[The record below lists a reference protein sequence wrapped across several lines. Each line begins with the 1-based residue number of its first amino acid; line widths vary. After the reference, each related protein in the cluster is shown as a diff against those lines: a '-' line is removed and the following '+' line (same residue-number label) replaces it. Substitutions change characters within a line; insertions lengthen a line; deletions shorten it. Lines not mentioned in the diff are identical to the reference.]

1 MSSMMMFEERHNVIG
16 SKLSLMRLNSKW
28 LMPNTIYPNWHKSLE
43 LIFVESG
50 RLSLRI
56 EREEYLLEKGEIA
69 VINMGK
75 VHYGNPPAGE
85 QCILWVFLIEL
96 DEQMIWNHELEGKYL
111 WPLIR
116 KEIEIIPVLR
126 QETEGCRRVK
136 KCLEQ
141 MYTMLETKEEEP
153 VFKRRIR
160 TDNPICELKAISSL
174 YELMYQ
180 IFDTEGLLITVSEGG
195 KNTSVQRK
203 NDICTILQYIEEHYT
218 QKIYVEQLAD
228 VLYMGVDNFY
238 KFFCAEMGTSPI
250 QFVNNYRLK
259 KAARLLRQTSF
270 SMSIISET
278 VGFQST
284 SYFTKLFKQA
294 YGQTPS
300 QYRKKYSK

>member
-1 MSSMMMFEERHNVIG
+1 
-16 SKLSLMRLNSKW
+16 
-28 LMPNTIYPNWHKSLE
+28 
-43 LIFVESG
+43 
-50 RLSLRI
+50 
-56 EREEYLLEKGEIA
+56 
-69 VINMGK
+69 
-75 VHYGNPPAGE
+75 
-85 QCILWVFLIEL
+85 
-96 DEQMIWNHELEGKYL
+96 MIWNHELEGKYL

-160 TDNPICELKAISSL
+160 TDNPICELKAISLL

-203 NDICTILQYIEEHYT
+203 NDICTILQYIEAHYT

-250 QFVNNYRLK
+250 QFVTK
-259 KAARLLRQTSF
+259 TSH
-270 SMSIISET
+270 T
-278 VGFQST
+278 VSVC
-284 SYFTKLFKQA
+284 
-294 YGQTPS
+294 
-300 QYRKKYSK
+300 